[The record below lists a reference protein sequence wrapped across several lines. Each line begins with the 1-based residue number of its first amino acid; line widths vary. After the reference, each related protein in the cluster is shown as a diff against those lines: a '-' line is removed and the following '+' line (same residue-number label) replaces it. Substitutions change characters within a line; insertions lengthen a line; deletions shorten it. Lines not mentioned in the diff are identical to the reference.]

1 MKINPS
7 QSIKEIAALIEAEF
21 VGNPDHEICGLN
33 EIHMVEPGDIT
44 FVDHPKYYD
53 KALHSAATTI
63 LINKKVEAPAG
74 KAIII
79 SDDPFVDFNKLILH
93 FRSFEPN
100 TQSISPSAN
109 IGQGTVIQPGAF
121 VGNHVE
127 IGKNCII
134 HPNVTIYDHSV
145 IGDNVIIHANTVIGA
160 DAFYF
165 QRRKGE
171 TLKFNSCGRVII
183 HDNVEIGA
191 CCTIDKGVTGDTE
204 IGEYSKLDNHIQVG
218 HDTVIGKFCLFASH
232 CAIAGVTRIED
243 NVILWGNVIV
253 TKDVVI
259 GENAVIYANS
269 GVSKSIPGNKVY
281 YGAPVRE
288 ASKTMREMAMIRML
302 PDIIEKLKK
311 GEY

>member
-1 MKINPS
+1 MKINPA
-7 QSIKEIAALIEAEF
+7 QSVKEIAAMISADF
-21 VGNPDHEICGLN
+21 VGNPDHMISGIN
-33 EIHMVEPGDIT
+33 EIHMVETGDIT

-53 KALHSAATTI
+53 KALNSAATTI
-63 LINKKVEAPAG
+63 LINKKVDPPEG

-79 SDDPFVDFNKLILH
+79 SDDPFVDFNKLILS
-93 FRSFEPN
+93 FRPFEPS

-109 IGQGTVIQPGAF
+109 IGEGTVLQPG
-121 VGNHVE
+121 VVIGNHVQ

-134 HPNVTIYDHSV
+134 HPNVAIYDHCV
-145 IGDNVIIHANTVIGA
+145 IGDKVIIHANTVIGA

-165 QRRKGE
+165 QKRKGQ

-183 HDNVEIGA
+183 HNNVEIGA
-191 CCTIDKGVTGDTE
+191 CCTIDKGVSGDTE
-204 IGEYSKLDNHIQVG
+204 IGDYTKLDNHIQVG

-253 TKDVVI
+253 NKDVTI
-259 GENAVIYANS
+259 GESAVIYANS
-269 GVSKSIPGNKVY
+269 GVSKSIPGHKVY

-288 ASKTMREMAMIRML
+288 ASTAMREMAMVRML
-302 PDIIEKLKK
+302 PEIFAKMNKE
-311 GEY
+311 GQ

>member
-7 QSIKEIAALIEAEF
+7 KTLKEISAIINADF
-21 VGNPDHEICGLN
+21 VGDPGHIVSGIN
-33 EIHMVEPGDIT
+33 EIHMVEKGDIT

-53 KALHSAATTI
+53 KALNSAATTI
-63 LINKKVEAPAG
+63 LINKKLDPPEG
-74 KAIII
+74 KAIIV
-79 SDDPFVDFNKLILH
+79 SEDPFVDFNTIILH
-93 FRSFEPN
+93 FRSFEE
-100 TQSISPSAN
+100 SKHMISPSAE
-109 IGQGTVIQPGAF
+109 IGAGTVLQPGVF
-121 VGNHVE
+121 IGNNVK

-134 HPNVTIYDHSV
+134 HPNVTIYDNSV
-145 IGDNVIIHANTVIGA
+145 IGDNVIIHASTVIGA

-165 QRRKGE
+165 QKRKGE

-183 HDNVEIGA
+183 NDNVEIGA

-204 IGEYSKLDNHIQVG
+204 IGEYTKLDNHIQIG
-218 HDTVIGKFCLFASH
+218 HDTVIGRFCLFASH

-253 TKDVVI
+253 NKDVVI

-269 GVSKSIPGNKVY
+269 GVSKSIPGHKVY

-288 ASKTMREMAMIRML
+288 ASTEMREMAMVRML
-302 PDIIEKLKK
+302 PEIFNKLNK
-311 GEY
+311 GE